1 MTQDAVAVG
10 TRVALRAPRP
20 ADLPAWSALIANNR
34 EHLAGWIALPPEDE
48 DPGAQALFH
57 ATLEAS
63 RTDGF
68 EKMFVVDR
76 TTAALLGVLNL
87 NMIVRGSFWS
97 AYVGYWID
105 RAHAG
110 RGLMREALSLG
121 LGHAFEGLG
130 LHRVEANLRPENEA
144 SRALV
149 ARLGFVKEG
158 YSQRYLKIDGQW
170 RDHERWA
177 ITVERWRGEA

>member
-20 ADLPAWSALIANNR
+20 ADLPAWSALITNNR

-68 EKMFVVDR
+68 EKMFVVMSVCR
-76 TTAALLGVLNL
+76 
-87 NMIVRGSFWS
+87 
-97 AYVGYWID
+97 
-105 RAHAG
+105 
-110 RGLMREALSLG
+110 
-121 LGHAFEGLG
+121 
-130 LHRVEANLRPENEA
+130 
-144 SRALV
+144 
-149 ARLGFVKEG
+149 
-158 YSQRYLKIDGQW
+158 
-170 RDHERWA
+170 
-177 ITVERWRGEA
+177 